1 MGANVFINRHY
12 WSNCISWYCG
22 IIFKRSQKYPMAINW
37 DLSCFKPVFSMVLYL
52 FDWGQ
57 KAVRGAANGIAW
69 VVQSAHAGTGFAF
82 ASLTNV
88 KMMDMAV
95 AALFPI
101 LLIVPLFDIL
111 MYFNILPKIIGG
123 IGWLLAKVTRQP
135 KFESFFGI
143 EMMFLGNTEALA
155 VSSEQLKRM
164 NEMRVLTIAMMSMS
178 SVSGAIRVGAYVQ
191 MVPGELV
198 TNGNSTK
205 YR

>member
-1 MGANVFINRHY
+1 IQWQSIGILVVLNLFLAWFFIY
-12 WSNCISWYCG
+12 
-22 IIFKRSQKYPMAINW
+22 
-37 DLSCFKPVFSMVLYL
+37 

-164 NEMRVLTIAMMSMS
+164 NEMRVLTIAM
-178 SVSGAIRVGAYVQ
+178 
-191 MVPGELV
+191 
-198 TNGNSTK
+198 
-205 YR
+205 

>member
-1 MGANVFINRHY
+1 MG
-12 WSNCISWYCG
+12 S
-22 IIFKRSQKYPMAINW
+22 
-37 DLSCFKPVFSMVLYL
+37 
-52 FDWGQ
+52 

-135 KFESFFGI
+135 KFESF
-143 EMMFLGNTEALA
+143 LG
-155 VSSEQLKRM
+155 
-164 NEMRVLTIAMMSMS
+164 
-178 SVSGAIRVGAYVQ
+178 
-191 MVPGELV
+191 
-198 TNGNSTK
+198 
-205 YR
+205 